1 MNKTCFLFGHADCP
15 DSIMPKLE
23 QALEACCSNYGI
35 TDFYVGNRGAF
46 DRMAAAAV
54 MRMKK
59 SKDIKLYLLLAY
71 HPGERPIDLWG
82 GFDGSY
88 YPPLENTPRK
98 YAIVKANQYMLRSSD
113 RIVCYVWHQG
123 NTWKLLEMANRRNI
137 PTVNLAEER

>member
-1 MNKTCFLFGHADCP
+1 MAEEKGFAVSKTCFLFGHADCP

-59 SKDIKLYLLLAY
+59 SKDIKLYLLHVFKFGLSVCWILIVGNAVLSV
-71 HPGERPIDLWG
+71 PALKC
-82 GFDGSY
+82 FDY
-88 YPPLENTPRK
+88 IT
-98 YAIVKANQYMLRSSD
+98 I
-113 RIVCYVWHQG
+113 
-123 NTWKLLEMANRRNI
+123 
-137 PTVNLAEER
+137 